1 MCPKQEGNSVPIG
14 FQLRTLSHMVGH
26 TIQQMA
32 FSGVP
37 EEITGMQGWI
47 MGYLYDN
54 RGRDIFQ
61 RDIQTKFS
69 VSRSTVTGIL
79 QAMEKKGLIIRES
92 VEWDA
97 RLKKLSLT
105 KKALQHHEKVMC
117 GIHRTEEL
125 LSDLLTDEERK
136 VFLQLCEKL
145 KEGIEALGPKT
156 VSKGREAL

>member
-1 MCPKQEGNSVPIG
+1 MCPEEREGSAPIG

-37 EEITGMQGWI
+37 DEITGMQGWI

-54 RGRDIFQ
+54 RYRDIFQ
-61 RDIQTKFS
+61 RDIQTHFS

-79 QAMEKKGLIIRES
+79 QTMEKKGLIVRES
-92 VEWDA
+92 VDWDA
-97 RLKKLSLT
+97 RLKRLSLT
-105 KKALQHHEKVMC
+105 EKALKHHEKVRC

-125 LSDLLTDEERK
+125 LSGLLTAEERG

-145 KEGIEALGPKT
+145 KKGIEALEPKT
-156 VSKGREAL
+156 FR